1 MEDGDSL
8 PSEPENKFSVSD
20 SSSCWSMPAIRKL
33 LLSIMWEPPA
43 LARLP
48 VAGGTDVGTDCA
60 GCRRGHHLFLHS
72 RRCCALFWLHTSKL
86 RLPRLVAPS
95 CRQRRRREMGCGAS
109 STQAPPPVAPP
120 PEQQQCPPPEHAVA
134 AERAVAAPETEAEYE
149 EDFEE
154 DFEEDLAV
162 PEAPANAAESEHS
175 TAHAPITADARPIIA
190 AEAEAEPAAAAPIP
204 VVDASI
210 AEAPDENPPRPAAEA
225 PWSLITLEE
234 LKLSGDVLGSGGN
247 GTVHSAQWQG
257 QLVAVKTLKD
267 ATAGQLAAIE
277 AELLVQAHLDHVG
290 IVRLLGACLVPP
302 SCCIV
307 LEHCATSLF
316 ARLYKDPATI
326 ERRWSLDVTTR
337 VAEGMAYLHSRSPCV
352 IHRDLKSPNVLLMSD
367 GRTPKICDFG
377 LVGVREVTAGTP
389 NYMAPELL
397 EAKAWSWGVDVFAFG
412 VLLNEVFAREVPW
425 DGYQPF
431 DIKQQVVSGKR
442 PRTALTM
449 PFTCER
455 LLQKAWHQDAASR
468 PTFEEAIIELHAAV
482 EAIGGAASH
491 DLPPLPPDSLDA
503 LM

>member
-1 MEDGDSL
+1 
-8 PSEPENKFSVSD
+8 
-20 SSSCWSMPAIRKL
+20 
-33 LLSIMWEPPA
+33 
-43 LARLP
+43 
-48 VAGGTDVGTDCA
+48 
-60 GCRRGHHLFLHS
+60 
-72 RRCCALFWLHTSKL
+72 
-86 RLPRLVAPS
+86 
-95 CRQRRRREMGCGAS
+95 MGCGAS
-109 STQAPPPVAPP
+109 TERPTASADNKIVVKAEAEAQARASAERPSTLENNETAVEAEAEAQA
-120 PEQQQCPPPEHAVA
+120 QGA
-134 AERAVAAPETEAEYE
+134 AAAERQTVERAVAPAEIEEKYE

-154 DFEEDLAV
+154 DMEGAL
-162 PEAPANAAESEHS
+162 PESQN
-175 TAHAPITADARPIIA
+175 IA
-190 AEAEAEPAAAAPIP
+190 AEEAESPPMIAAEEAQPAQTAEVPPTIAAPTE
-204 VVDASI
+204 
-210 AEAPDENPPRPAAEA
+210 EAPHVADDEPPPREVREA

-234 LKLSGDVLGSGGN
+234 LELSDDVLGSGGN
-247 GTVHSAQWQG
+247 GTVRSAQWRG
-257 QLVAVKTLKD
+257 TLVAVKTLKD

-277 AELLVQAHLDHVG
+277 AELLVQAHLEHAG

-307 LEHCATSLF
+307 LEHCETSLF
-316 ARLYKDPATI
+316 ARLYKDPAAI

-337 VAEGMAYLHSRSPCV
+337 VAEGMGYLHSRSPCV
-352 IHRDLKSPNVLLMSD
+352 IHRDLKSPNVLLMRD

-449 PFTCER
+449 PFSCER
-455 LLQKAWHQDAASR
+455 LLQRAWHQDAASR
-468 PTFEEAIIELHAAV
+468 PTFEEAIVELQAAV
-482 EAIGGAASH
+482 EAIGGGPSH